1 MSLPL
6 NEYLK
11 HISLQNLTTYV
22 VTQQQLGTER
32 QQTDRVLRQDK
43 SKDKKKREREREA
56 PYI

>member
-43 SKDKKKREREREA
+43 SKDKKKRERERGA
-56 PYI
+56 L